1 MSTLDQFDATADGL
15 GRYRIDV
22 SLPPGH
28 DQGDTRFP
36 VILVTDGNILFD
48 MVYTMAHGRF
58 AALSNTLPPSIVVG
72 VGYPAEEGLASWYG
86 RRNYDFTEKWDMSD
100 PLGRILHGYFDM
112 MKLAESKPE
121 LRLTGGGYSRFM
133 AFIRDELFPSL
144 ADRYPVDPAARHTLI
159 GHSSGGYFALRAL
172 FDPATPFR
180 RYVAISPSVG
190 IAPGTIQR
198 AEADYAATYQDLDAE
213 LFVCCGK
220 NEVDGDPAGALC
232 RFGSGVTWV
241 AEQFAIRQ
249 WPSARIDWEVM
260 NHEDHT
266 SIPLRAISAGLRSVH
281 RRRPGLH
288 VEELRL
294 EQAARLEAMTQQ
306 DS

>member
-1 MSTLDQFDATADGL
+1 MSTQEQFDVAAEGL

-28 DQGDTRFP
+28 DQGATRYP

-48 MVYTMAHGRF
+48 MVHTVAHGRITT
-58 AALSNTLPPSIVVG
+58 LSNTVPPSIVVG
-72 VGYPAEEGLASWYG
+72 VGYPAEEGIASWHG
-86 RRNYDFTEKWDMSD
+86 RRNYDFTGDWEMSD
-100 PLGRILHGYFDM
+100 PLGKILVGYFDM
-112 MKLAESKPE
+112 MKAAENRPE
-121 LRLTGGGYSRFM
+121 LRMKAGGYPRFM
-133 AFIRDELFPSL
+133 AFIRDELLPSL
-144 ADRYPVDPAARHTLI
+144 ARRYPLDLAGRHTLI

-172 FDPATPFR
+172 FDAATPFR

-190 IAPGTIQR
+190 LAPGTLER
-198 AEADYAATYQDLDAE
+198 AEADYAAAHNDLDVE
-213 LFVCCGK
+213 LFTCCGK
-220 NEVDGDPAGALC
+220 VEVDGDPTGALC

-266 SIPLRAISAGLRSVH
+266 SIPLRAIAAGLRSVH
-281 RRRPGLH
+281 RRRPGVH
-288 VEELRL
+288 TEELAR
-294 EQAARLEAMTQQ
+294 EQAARLAALTQQ